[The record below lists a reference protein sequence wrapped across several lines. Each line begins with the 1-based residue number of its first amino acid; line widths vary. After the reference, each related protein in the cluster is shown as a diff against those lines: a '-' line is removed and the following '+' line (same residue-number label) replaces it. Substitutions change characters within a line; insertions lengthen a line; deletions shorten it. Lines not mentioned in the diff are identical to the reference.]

1 MRKGLRV
8 ERGATRR
15 TGAAKK
21 WTHRLY
27 PHTPL
32 QRPPPPGLTAQEAAL
47 LRKIQRRAHY
57 LDKGFSL
64 CGIRFGW
71 TAIIGLIP
79 GAGDAADASLNYFLV
94 LRPAKKGAQLPSW
107 LVHKMLFNNVCVCGT
122 AYEAAVAAE
131 Q

>member
-1 MRKGLRV
+1 MLFFF
-8 ERGATRR
+8 
-15 TGAAKK
+15 
-21 WTHRLY
+21 RLF
-27 PHTPL
+27 PR

-79 GAGDAADASLNYFLV
+79 GAGDIADASLNYFLV
-94 LRPAKKGAQLPSW
+94 LRPAKKGAQLPDW
-107 LVHKMLFNNVCVCGT
+107 LVHKMLFNNVCVC
-122 AYEAAVAAE
+122 AAGSVPKRFLRTTRNGRLRLALLFY
-131 Q
+131 